1 MTAAEWIQVV
11 GLGMVCGLIGQGV
24 RVVAGLKKLH
34 DKAAMAGSTA
44 SPFAAGQLLVSLLIG
59 ATAGAL
65 GAVGLDVE
73 PGADM
78 ASDTLVTLIGI
89 GYAGADFIEAF
100 MRRASERPTT

>member
-1 MTAAEWIQVV
+1 MTSAEWIQII
-11 GLGMVCGLIGQGV
+11 GLGLVCGLIGQGV

-34 DKAAMAGSTA
+34 DQAAKPDNSA

-65 GAVGLDVE
+65 GAVGLDVQ
-73 PGADM
+73 PGAEID
-78 ASDTLVTLIGI
+78 SDTVVTLIGI

-100 MRRASERPTT
+100 MRRAGERLAT

>member
-1 MTAAEWIQVV
+1 MTAAEWIQIV

-34 DKAAMAGSTA
+34 DKAATPGRTA

-65 GAVGLDVE
+65 GAVGLDVQ
-73 PGADM
+73 PGGDIS
-78 ASDTLVTLIGI
+78 SDTLVTLIGI

-100 MRRASERPTT
+100 MRRASERPVS